1 MTRQAPPARAAREAA
16 LPVSIDRRSVTR
28 ELRLLLQGMDG
39 LAGEGLAAALQRVA
53 EAATTVLRAQGAGVM
68 LADEHQVLR
77 CAAAS
82 GPPGRG
88 LATAQER
95 LGAGPALDS
104 FTTEMPVAS
113 RDVTTDGRWP
123 DLRHLID
130 RAAVRAVLS
139 APLTLPGG
147 RPIGALDLHSS
158 RERDWEVAEI
168 AATMAFAGVVAS
180 LISMALEA
188 RLRGVLL
195 DRLLDALRTA
205 TDRPGIEDG

>member
-1 MTRQAPPARAAREAA
+1 
-16 LPVSIDRRSVTR
+16 
-28 ELRLLLQGMDG
+28 
-39 LAGEGLAAALQRVA
+39 
-53 EAATTVLRAQGAGVM
+53 
-68 LADEHQVLR
+68 
-77 CAAAS
+77 
-82 GPPGRG
+82 RG

-104 FTTEMPVAS
+104 YVNELPVAS
-113 RDVTTDGRWP
+113 RDLTTDGRWP

-147 RPIGALDLHSS
+147 RPIGALNLHSA
-158 RERDWEVAEI
+158 RTRDWEAGEV
-168 AATMAFAGVVAS
+168 AATVAFAGVVAS

-195 DRLLDALRTA
+195 DKLLDALRNGA
-205 TDRPGIEDG
+205 DRPDAEDG

>member
-1 MTRQAPPARAAREAA
+1 
-16 LPVSIDRRSVTR
+16 LPVPIDRRSVTR
-28 ELRLLLQGMDG
+28 ELRLLLQGVDG
-39 LAGEGLAAALQRVA
+39 LAGEGLAAALQKVA
-53 EAATTVLRAQGAGVM
+53 EAATMVLRAQGADVM

-104 FTTEMPVAS
+104 FTNGMPVTS
-113 RDVTTDGRWP
+113 RDVTADGRWP

-147 RPIGALDLHSS
+147 GRPIGAIDLHSS
-158 RERDWEVAEI
+158 RARDWEVGEI
-168 AATMAFAGVVAS
+168 AATMAYAGVVAS

-195 DRLLDALRTA
+195 DKLLAALRGVG
-205 TDRPGIEDG
+205 DRPDAEDG